1 MKSVFKFILN
11 TIPRPILIRLSI
23 VIRPILA
30 ILLKGSR
37 YTDPIDGKSFRM
49 FLPYGYGNQR
59 NNVLSP
65 STLSLERHRL
75 LWLYLQNETDF
86 FYSELVS
93 ESNELVLESN
103 ELVSESNEPVSD
115 SPISKNKRIKLRNAE
130 TNSALKVLHF
140 APEQEFY
147 KRFKKQKNIDY
158 TTTDLLSPLADVKA
172 DICNLPFEDNT
183 YDIIFCNHVLEHIPN
198 DTKAM
203 QELYRVLKP
212 GGMGIFQIPQDL
224 LRATTFSDDTI
235 VDQKE
240 RAKIFGQYDHVRV
253 YGRDYFD
260 KLRSIGFKVVEED
273 YTNKIA
279 PELVE
284 KYCLAKG
291 EIIPVCFK

>member
-1 MKSVFKFILN
+1 MKKLFKFILN

-23 VIRPILA
+23 VVRPILA
-30 ILLKGSR
+30 FILKGSQF
-37 YTDPIDGKSFRM
+37 TDPIDGKSFRM

-86 FYSELVS
+86 FTSQ
-93 ESNELVLESN
+93 
-103 ELVSESNEPVSD
+103 
-115 SPISKNKRIKLRNAE
+115 KKK
-130 TNSALKVLHF
+130 KVLHF

-158 TTTDLLSPLADVKA
+158 VTTDLLSPLADVKA
-172 DICNLPFEDNT
+172 DICNLPFKDNEF
-183 YDIIFCNHVLEHIPN
+183 DVIFCNHVLEHIPD

-212 GGMGIFQIPQDL
+212 DGMGIFQIPQDL
-224 LRATTFSDDTI
+224 SRAITFADNSIIDP
-235 VDQKE
+235 KE

-253 YGRDYFD
+253 YGRDYFE
-260 KLRSIGFKVVEED
+260 KLRSIGFRVIEED
-273 YTNKIA
+273 YTSKI
-279 PELVE
+279 PQPLVE

>member
-1 MKSVFKFILN
+1 MKKIFKFILN

-23 VIRPILA
+23 VVRPILA
-30 ILLKGSR
+30 FLLKGSR
-37 YTDPIDGKSFRM
+37 FTDPIDGKSFRM

-86 FYSELVS
+86 FTAKE
-93 ESNELVLESN
+93 
-103 ELVSESNEPVSD
+103 
-115 SPISKNKRIKLRNAE
+115 KK
-130 TNSALKVLHF
+130 KVLHF

-147 KRFKKQKNIDY
+147 KRFKKQSNIDY

-172 DICNLPFEDNT
+172 DICNLPFEDNQ
-183 YDIIFCNHVLEHIPN
+183 YDIIFCNHVLEHIPD

-224 LRATTFSDDTI
+224 SRVTTFSDDSI
-235 VDQKE
+235 FDQKE

-273 YTNKIA
+273 YTNKLKS
-279 PELVE
+279 ELVE

>member
-1 MKSVFKFILN
+1 
-11 TIPRPILIRLSI
+11 

-93 ESNELVLESN
+93 ESNELV
-103 ELVSESNEPVSD
+103 SESNEPVSD

-130 TNSALKVLHF
+130 SNSALKVLHF

-183 YDIIFCNHVLEHIPN
+183 YDIIFCNHVLEHIPD